1 MARGIIDQGGRAVVV
16 GWTENIRGAYVLPSD
31 GDVLYDGADTRISEI
46 ELLQSTCCKPRC
58 ALGRINGGSEV
69 EALYVLGSSCS
80 WSVCW
85 HFRHPLI
92 CACWSCCMELQLLW
106 RLERNCLRQMRN
118 QDCAGAPGC
127 RRLMQRRSRRREPG
141 RGNAGPLPGSQ
152 SAPSCID
159 GHPEAGDS
167 NDVAE

>member
-1 MARGIIDQGGRAVVV
+1 MV
-16 GWTENIRGAYVLPSD
+16 GWTGKYPRCVCLTKRWRCT
-31 GDVLYDGADTRISEI
+31 VQRADTRISES

-58 ALGRINGGSEV
+58 ALGRINGGSKV
-69 EALYVLGSSCS
+69 KALYVLGSSCS
-80 WSVCW
+80 WSVYW

-159 GHPEAGDS
+159 GHPEARDS
-167 NDVAE
+167 NDVAG